1 MLLLILFSALILAP
15 ELLLIWL
22 LVLFVRELFRK

>member
-1 MLLLILFSALILAP
+1 MLLLILFTVLILAP
-15 ELLLIWL
+15 ELLLVWL